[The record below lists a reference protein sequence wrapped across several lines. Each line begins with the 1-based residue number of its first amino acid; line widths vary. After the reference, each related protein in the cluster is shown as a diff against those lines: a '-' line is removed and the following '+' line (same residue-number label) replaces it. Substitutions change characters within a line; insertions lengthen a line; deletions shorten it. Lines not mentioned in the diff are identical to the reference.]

1 MLYDE
6 LVAICAAIGVSVE
19 SVVRDAEARLAQ
31 SSAPPQPTPADDAV
45 VVTFPTTP
53 PAEDDE
59 DEPTEQDYLQMAAL
73 DPGYPPD
80 AENEQ

>member
-1 MLYDE
+1 MTQD
-6 LVAICAAIGVSVE
+6 SP
-19 SVVRDAEARLAQ
+19 
-31 SSAPPQPTPADDAV
+31 APTTPAPTSADDGV
-45 VVTFPTTP
+45 VVTGRFPVTP

-59 DEPTEQDYLQMAAL
+59 DEPTERDYRQMAAL